1 MNTKRNLPLII
12 LCYAAIYLIWGSTY
26 FFIAL
31 AVETISPA
39 WIVFTRFTLAG
50 LFLVLFP
57 ILTGK
62 VKSLP
67 SKKEILTSIFL
78 GFFLLIMGNGVVT
91 IAEKNVDSYIASLI
105 ISTVPLL
112 VTIMNWLIYRTK
124 ITASQI
130 LGFFVGFAGV
140 AFLLYS
146 DKPRHGAEILSIS
159 LLFLAIFCWSF
170 GTTWSKKLTHHS
182 NTFFSTGV
190 QMLTAGVISF
200 GVIIFQGE
208 SLGEALSNAS
218 ELSIISVL
226 FLTVVGGSAIG
237 AYNYL
242 LKNEPTNRITS
253 YALVNPLIATVLGI
267 VIGGETPSKFLI
279 PGIVLIISGLTI
291 MLYLKK
297 K

>member
-12 LCYAAIYLIWGSTY
+12 LCYIAIYLIWGSTY
-26 FFIAL
+26 FFIAM
-31 AVETISPA
+31 AVKTISPA
-39 WIVFTRFTLAG
+39 WIVFTRFSLAG
-50 LFLVLFP
+50 LFLTLFP
-57 ILTGK
+57 IVTGK
-62 VKSLP
+62 IKSLP
-67 SKKEILTSIFL
+67 TKKEILTSVFL

-112 VTIMNWLIYRTK
+112 VTVMNWIIYRTK
-124 ITASQI
+124 ITVTQI

-146 DKPRHGAEILSIS
+146 DKPRHGAEVFSIS

-182 NTFFSTGV
+182 NTFFSTGI
-190 QMLTAGVISF
+190 QMLTAGIISF
-200 GVIIFQGE
+200 GVIVFQGQ
-208 SLGEALSNAS
+208 SLTSALEGASN
-218 ELSIISVL
+218 LSIISVL

-267 VIGGETPSKFLI
+267 VIAKESPSQFLI
-279 PGIVLIISGLTI
+279 PGIVLIVGGLTI
-291 MLYLKK
+291 MLYLRKK
-297 K
+297 